1 MGHTQLT
8 IQKDQFYIN
17 GKLTYNEIPNSPCAG
32 LLLNAR
38 FIQGVFFDRS
48 DPHRFDRFGR
58 RFDPEQNTDELIAAL
73 PQWYAAGL
81 RALTVGFQGGGPC
94 FTTDAQTI
102 DANPFSDD
110 GLTIDPACLKRMER
124 ILKAADS
131 FGMVVIVSY
140 FYMAQCRFFKSNR
153 AVENAVRTA
162 SAWLKYTGYKNVI
175 IEVENEYNI
184 EGFPRP
190 FCLIDP
196 AGITE
201 LIQIARKASGNL
213 PCGCSE
219 TGGHFT
225 PQVAESSDIIL
236 IHGHGLNSQA
246 YYDLIKKAK
255 EIKPVRPIV
264 CNEDSPAI
272 SHLDLSVREG
282 VSWGYYNNLTKQEPP
297 TDWDITPGQDV
308 YFAKRM
314 ATACGIENNSP
325 ERSKEIYLQGLAPD
339 ELLNGNA
346 WISLASLYPELIE
359 RVDFYRNDILIDRTY
374 EEPFLL
380 NRKTTWLHT
389 PIKRVVSG
397 EQFKAVVYFRDGTIR
412 EITKTVQ

>member
-81 RALTVGFQGGGPC
+81 RAFTVGFQGGGPC
-94 FTTDAQTI
+94 FTTDARTI
-102 DANPFSDD
+102 DANPFSED

-162 SAWLKYTGYKNVI
+162 SAWLKHTGYKNVI
-175 IEVENEYNI
+175 IEVETN
-184 EGFPRP
+184 
-190 FCLIDP
+190 
-196 AGITE
+196 
-201 LIQIARKASGNL
+201 
-213 PCGCSE
+213 
-219 TGGHFT
+219 
-225 PQVAESSDIIL
+225 
-236 IHGHGLNSQA
+236 
-246 YYDLIKKAK
+246 
-255 EIKPVRPIV
+255 
-264 CNEDSPAI
+264 
-272 SHLDLSVREG
+272 
-282 VSWGYYNNLTKQEPP
+282 
-297 TDWDITPGQDV
+297 
-308 YFAKRM
+308 
-314 ATACGIENNSP
+314 
-325 ERSKEIYLQGLAPD
+325 
-339 ELLNGNA
+339 
-346 WISLASLYPELIE
+346 
-359 RVDFYRNDILIDRTY
+359 
-374 EEPFLL
+374 
-380 NRKTTWLHT
+380 
-389 PIKRVVSG
+389 
-397 EQFKAVVYFRDGTIR
+397 TI
-412 EITKTVQ
+412 